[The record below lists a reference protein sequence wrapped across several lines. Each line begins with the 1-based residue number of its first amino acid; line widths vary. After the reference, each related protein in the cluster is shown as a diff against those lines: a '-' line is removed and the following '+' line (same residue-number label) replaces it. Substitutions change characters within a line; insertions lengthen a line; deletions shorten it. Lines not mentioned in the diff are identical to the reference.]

1 MFISEVWVKWF
12 LLYENML
19 LHPIISILCPLI
31 KIFHWLP
38 VVPEVLPHPGPL
50 SPSVSAAGPIPAS
63 RSQGMPFIFPME
75 DISLPASPLSGK
87 FPLKLNHHVKFCEYR
102 VHWGRGEKVVPKLT
116 LLFSD
121 FSELGCESTGK
132 DVGLVTKW
140 YYYLHT
146 RRFDGAQH
154 CNSSHQMY
162 VYTFVTVMQYL
173 VSAHKFLPVWQE
185 GNAPNSSQWCIFTG
199 KSYNSFIARVIF
211 EPDFAW

>member
-1 MFISEVWVKWF
+1 MIF

-38 VVPEVLPHPGPL
+38 VVPGVLPHPGPL
-50 SPSVSAAGPIPAS
+50 SPSVSAAGPIPES
-63 RSQGMPFIFPME
+63 RSQACLSLFPHQTSACQPPQSQVKVSIQTE
-75 DISLPASPLSGK
+75 SPCQILWIPCALGQE
-87 FPLKLNHHVKFCEYR
+87 VR
-102 VHWGRGEKVVPKLT
+102 KVVPKLT
-116 LLFSD
+116 LLFSS
-121 FSELGCESTGK
+121 FSELGYESTGK
-132 DVGLVTKW
+132 DVGLITKW

-162 VYTFVTVMQYL
+162 VYTFVFLMQYL

-185 GNAPNSSQWCIFTG
+185 GECT
-199 KSYNSFIARVIF
+199 
-211 EPDFAW
+211 

>member
-1 MFISEVWVKWF
+1 MIF

-38 VVPEVLPHPGPL
+38 VVPGVLPHPGPL
-50 SPSVSAAGPIPAS
+50 SPSCFSCRAYPWVQVS
-63 RSQGMPFIFPME
+63 GMPFPLSPP
-75 DISLPASPLSGK
+75 DISLPASPVSGK
-87 FPLKLNHHVKFCEYR
+87 SFQILWIPCALGQEVR
-102 VHWGRGEKVVPKLT
+102 KVVPKLT
-116 LLFSD
+116 LLFSS
-121 FSELGCESTGK
+121 FSELGYESTGK

-162 VYTFVTVMQYL
+162 VYTFVFLMQYL

-185 GNAPNSSQWCIFTG
+185 GECT
-199 KSYNSFIARVIF
+199 
-211 EPDFAW
+211 